1 VNYDAADATTD
12 AIALAGSSMQVEM
25 AVRVGESLELTD
37 AWWDLVPIVVAAGD
51 QHDRMSPADVADATA
66 AGRRLTEEARSRIR
80 EAARQWEE
88 KAYAAFDR
96 HALDESAVA
105 SLSLAEVMADPYA
118 VLTKLVDIQSV
129 ATEVMPALM
138 DAAPVTSIDEA
149 FYYFS
154 YLRAVRRSRRT
165 PLLLRALF
173 VAAVGTI
180 EPLVTRMVQRL
191 LHHAQPQVYP
201 SLADPALA
209 EKARKLC
216 FGSPQDWRTALVDDL
231 GISKLADAIDWH
243 RLDQLWQDRNAI
255 VHRGGV
261 VDARHSAKS
270 GVEIG
275 TILDLRPDDVRA
287 AIDEIGAARYGIVT
301 AVWDHLAPGV
311 GARLAEETWPTLWDS
326 LRAGRW
332 RQAEGLG
339 RVQEA
344 FANDPEGVATAKV
357 HRWLAREQ
365 GMGAQAIR
373 DEVQAWDVSG
383 LPARF
388 EMARLILLS
397 QDEQALRLLAGFV
410 ADGSVTPADL
420 AAWPLIDRL
429 REDGRLAHLVP
440 DSIEGCE

>member
-1 VNYDAADATTD
+1 
-12 AIALAGSSMQVEM
+12 M

-51 QHDRMSPADVADATA
+51 QHDRMSAAAVADATA
-66 AGRRLTEEARSRIR
+66 AGRRLTEESRSRIR

-105 SLSLAEVMADPYA
+105 SLTLAEVVADPYG

-154 YLRAVRRSRRT
+154 YLRAVCRSRRT

-180 EPLVTRMVQRL
+180 EPLVTRVVQRL
-191 LHHAQPQVYP
+191 LHHAQPQMHP
-201 SLADPALA
+201 SLADPALDG
-209 EKARKLC
+209 KARKLR
-216 FGSPQDWRTALVDDL
+216 FGSPQDWRKALVDDL
-231 GISKLADAIDWH
+231 GVSKLADAIDWG
-243 RLDQLWQDRNAI
+243 RLDQLWWDRNAI

-275 TILDLRPDDVRA
+275 TILDLRPDDVQA
-287 AIDEIGAARYGIVT
+287 AIDEIGAAWYGIVT
-301 AVWDHLAPGV
+301 AVWDHMGPGV
-311 GARLAEETWPTLWDS
+311 GARLAEEMWPILWDS
-326 LRAGRW
+326 LRAG
-332 RQAEGLG
+332 
-339 RVQEA
+339 
-344 FANDPEGVATAKV
+344 
-357 HRWLAREQ
+357 
-365 GMGAQAIR
+365 
-373 DEVQAWDVSG
+373 
-383 LPARF
+383 
-388 EMARLILLS
+388 
-397 QDEQALRLLAGFV
+397 
-410 ADGSVTPADL
+410 
-420 AAWPLIDRL
+420 
-429 REDGRLAHLVP
+429 
-440 DSIEGCE
+440 